1 MEGRLKSNKYGII
14 KTILQSCYFCRKMM
28 NRVAA
33 QSARDRKKSYID
45 DLEKKVA
52 ILEQQNRQ
60 LQAENQNLKQE
71 TTVLTSEKNQLE
83 LCLADSI
90 QTDIVTG
97 LVKRESPKETP
108 FRSAAPGV
116 VSLQQKH
123 FPRANL
129 LPVWMMLRYVFH
141 TLRSYTLVLSYKAHV
156 FTLGNKCFG

>member
-1 MEGRLKSNKYGII
+1 
-14 KTILQSCYFCRKMM
+14 M

-141 TLRSYTLVLSYKAHV
+141 TLRSYTLVLGYKAHV
-156 FTLGNKCFG
+156 FTLGL